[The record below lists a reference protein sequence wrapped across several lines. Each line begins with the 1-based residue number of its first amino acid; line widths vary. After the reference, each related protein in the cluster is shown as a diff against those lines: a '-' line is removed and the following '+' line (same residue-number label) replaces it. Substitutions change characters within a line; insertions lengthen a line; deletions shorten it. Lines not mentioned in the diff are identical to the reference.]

1 VDTGLSGS
9 AFCLFGRDIPENGM
23 EPLTIV
29 VSFDVDEQIVPG
41 GILVWVASL
50 MHEFSFQ
57 SAEAAFHRHN
67 PSNFPSGLLDMP
79 IPADAKTR
87 AKFELI
93 VTQFREVD
101 HRCAI
106 DVVVDRIDELVG
118 PPLGLNAYDLASIR
132 TDMTE
137 DPFLKNITP
146 RWPRTETRLRGY
158 RT

>member
-57 SAEAAFHRHN
+57 SAEAAFHRCI
-67 PSNFPSGLLDMP
+67 
-79 IPADAKTR
+79 IPAISLSA
-87 AKFELI
+87 
-93 VTQFREVD
+93 
-101 HRCAI
+101 H
-106 DVVVDRIDELVG
+106 
-118 PPLGLNAYDLASIR
+118 GLNHPGRAENLAVIGSGKLAAA
-132 TDMTE
+132 DA
-137 DPFLKNITP
+137 LLNVKS
-146 RWPRTETRLRGY
+146 RLEPD
-158 RT
+158 